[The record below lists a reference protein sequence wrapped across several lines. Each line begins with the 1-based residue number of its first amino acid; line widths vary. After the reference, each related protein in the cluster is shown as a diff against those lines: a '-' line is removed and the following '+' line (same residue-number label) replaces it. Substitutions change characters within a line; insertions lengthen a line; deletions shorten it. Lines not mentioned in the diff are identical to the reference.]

1 MAAADA
7 GRLAKK
13 GFDLDS
19 SQWVSSYRYVLL
31 ACPENERGYILSL
44 DAGCFSVEELLE
56 FAASSQY

>member
-19 SQWVSSYRYVLL
+19 SQGSAHTAMFFLPARRMNGVIS
-31 ACPENERGYILSL
+31 
-44 DAGCFSVEELLE
+44 
-56 FAASSQY
+56 